1 MTVAPPSRQGP
12 CRDGSPTRP
21 GRAQLGSLAAI
32 SRGSGT
38 AEGET
43 PSGQPAGR
51 QGYGIQSPPTRD
63 FACLCRLYNCRSMK
77 FRGAILLQSGILL
90 VAVVVGQTSA
100 QDDLPSAPSAVQQQ
114 RSKPKPPPPP
124 PPAQTQTPSPTPS
137 DTSANKVAPGQTDAE
152 SKNGAAANSSQNS
165 SDDAATTITKTV
177 NEVNVVFT
185 VTDKHGRYVKNLAK
199 ADFSVLD
206 DSKPAEQI
214 RSFHNE
220 TDLPLQ
226 VGLLVDASNSV
237 RDRFKFEQES
247 AIEFLNQTVRP
258 RYDKAFVVGFDV
270 TPEVTQDFTDNTEAL
285 SRGVR
290 ALRPGGGTAM
300 YDALYFAARDKLLKE
315 QQNGAVRRAIIPLSD
330 GDDNMSHVTREEAID
345 MAQRADVIVYTI
357 STNVTGSRHAGDKV
371 LERIADAT
379 GGRSFFPFQITDVAN
394 AFVEIQD
401 ELRSQYALSYKPAD
415 FRTDGRYHTIEILA
429 QNHKGLRVRSRRGYY
444 APAQ

>member
-1 MTVAPPSRQGP
+1 
-12 CRDGSPTRP
+12 
-21 GRAQLGSLAAI
+21 
-32 SRGSGT
+32 
-38 AEGET
+38 
-43 PSGQPAGR
+43 
-51 QGYGIQSPPTRD
+51 
-63 FACLCRLYNCRSMK
+63 MK
-77 FRGAILLQSGILL
+77 FRGVILLWGSILL
-90 VAVVVGQTSA
+90 AAVLFAQNSGQ
-100 QDDLPSAPSAVQQQ
+100 DELPSAPSATQQEAN
-114 RSKPKPPPPP
+114 KPKAKPPADPPASPQTDPPPSSSQPAAP
-124 PPAQTQTPSPTPS
+124 AVAAPSANGQGAAPATEAPPAAKPGVSPNQPINPPANQT
-137 DTSANKVAPGQTDAE
+137 
-152 SKNGAAANSSQNS
+152 SSQ
-165 SDDAATTITKTV
+165 SDNDSATTITKTV

-185 VTDKHGRYVKNLAK
+185 VTDRHGHYVKNLAK
-199 ADFSVLD
+199 GDFSVID
-206 DSKPAEQI
+206 DNKPAAQI

-270 TPEVTQDFTDNTEAL
+270 TPEVTQDFTDSTEAL

-300 YDALYFAARDKLLKE
+300 YDALYFASRDKLLKE
-315 QQNGAVRRAIIPLSD
+315 QQNGPVRRAIILLSD
-330 GDDNMSHVTREEAID
+330 GDDNMSHVSREEAID

-357 STNVTGSRHAGDKV
+357 STNVSGGRRAGDKV

-401 ELRSQYALSYKPAD
+401 ELRSQYALSYTPTD
-415 FRTDGRYHTIEILA
+415 FRADGRYRTIEILA

-444 APAQ
+444 APAR